1 MSDAYSKSKEII
13 EKHLDENADLLI
25 GLDDPELNQL
35 IKVLTEG
42 VAAAIESA
50 VDELKTDVSRINK
63 SLGIR

>member
-1 MSDAYSKSKEII
+1 MSDVYSNSKEII

-42 VAAAIESA
+42 VAAAIEAA
-50 VDELKTDVSRINK
+50 VDGLEADVSEISK
-63 SLGIR
+63 YLGRR

>member
-1 MSDAYSKSKEII
+1 MADTYKTSKEII

-42 VAAAIESA
+42 VAAAIEA
-50 VDELKTDVSRINK
+50 ATDELRADVKRINK

>member
-1 MSDAYSKSKEII
+1 MTDIYKSSVEII
-13 EKHLDENADLLI
+13 EKHLNENADLLI

-42 VAAAIESA
+42 VAAAIEVA
-50 VDELKTDVSRINK
+50 VDELHADVSKINK

>member
-1 MSDAYSKSKEII
+1 MSDIYNTSKEII

-50 VDELKTDVSRINK
+50 VDELEAEVSEISK
-63 SLGIR
+63 YLGRR